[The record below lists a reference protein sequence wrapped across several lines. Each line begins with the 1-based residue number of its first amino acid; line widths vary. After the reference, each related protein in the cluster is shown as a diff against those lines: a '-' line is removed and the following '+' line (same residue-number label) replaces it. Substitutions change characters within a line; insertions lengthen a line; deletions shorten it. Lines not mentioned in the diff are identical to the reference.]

1 MAEFYEKAVEGQ
13 WYDSRTRRTVQVFA
27 ITYEV
32 TQKPDRKK
40 TLVMEILADFPDAG
54 NFEYSDDVKLGYEGG
69 MRVYPQIQVG
79 STTKSEIIN
88 A

>member
-1 MAEFYEKAVEGQ
+1 MSEFYEKAVEGQ

-40 TLVMEILADFPDAG
+40 ILVMEILADFPDAG

-69 MRVYPQIQVG
+69 MPVYPQIQVG
-79 STTKSEIIN
+79 STTKREIIN
-88 A
+88 P